1 MAQGTI
7 LVVDDEK
14 KIVNFVSAY
23 LKREGFEVVAAADGE
38 QALEMW
44 RQKSPTLI
52 VLDLMLPKVNGL
64 DVCREVRKS
73 SDVPIIMLTAKDEEA
88 DKIVGLELGA
98 DDYLTKPFSP
108 RELVARVRAV
118 LRRANSTLPRT
129 ADVAHFGPLTIDRT
143 GREVIVAGNHAHLT
157 RIEFDVLDLLA
168 SNRGKAFSREEILQA
183 LWGEN
188 YFGDTR
194 VVDVHIRRLRE
205 KIEKDPSAP
214 AFVHTVWGIG
224 YKFDY
229 FESPE

>member
-14 KIVNFVSAY
+14 KIVNFVTAY
-23 LKREGFEVVAAADGE
+23 LKREGFEVATAADGE

-118 LRRANSTLPRT
+118 LRRANSTLPRS
-129 ADVAHFGPLTIDRT
+129 ADVSHYGPLTIDRT

-168 SNRGKAFSREEILQA
+168 GNRGKAFSREEILQA

-205 KIEKDPSAP
+205 KIEKDPSSP

-224 YKFDY
+224 YKFDF
-229 FESPE
+229 FESSD